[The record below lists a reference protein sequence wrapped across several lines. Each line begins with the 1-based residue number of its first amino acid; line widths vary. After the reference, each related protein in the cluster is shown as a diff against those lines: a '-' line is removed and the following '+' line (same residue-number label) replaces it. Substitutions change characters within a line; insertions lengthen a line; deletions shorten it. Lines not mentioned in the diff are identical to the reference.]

1 MLNERPHYNV
11 ILTDDVTPLIGEQGG
26 VAFLVVL
33 GSKKLLRG
41 STL

>member
-1 MLNERPHYNV
+1 MLNELPYYNG
-11 ILTDDVTPLIGEQGG
+11 ILTDDVTTLIGEQGG

-33 GSKKLLRG
+33 GSKKLLRS